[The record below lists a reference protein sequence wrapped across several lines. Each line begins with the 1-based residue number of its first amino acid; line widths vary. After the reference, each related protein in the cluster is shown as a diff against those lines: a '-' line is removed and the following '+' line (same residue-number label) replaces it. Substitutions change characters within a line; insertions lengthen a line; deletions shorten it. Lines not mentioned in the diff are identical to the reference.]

1 MGIFDEADYVE
12 YELRPDLLNDTLF
25 LYNSS
30 SQLLRPRGP
39 YTGGA
44 RVMWSN
50 TNAGYKVPGIVNWGL
65 TTTLPSGDIILTDNY
80 DAYRQIIDKVNPG
93 TWLSGNTIS
102 SPSGAAALQKCDAN
116 AKEMANRTIEH
127 PDLDTVSL
135 ATDWSLPTP
144 PPGLSA
150 LIQSG
155 AQGKTGKMVDVTS
168 TSIAFSIRDAKGSPV
183 TGIALKPSASSAR
196 PQNSPPVASTGGPD
210 ASESPSAL
218 STGAKAGIGTG
229 IGVGVGAL
237 IGAGIGLFL
246 RRRKRKQRAAKE
258 GSGKGGGASD
268 ADENGY
274 TKAELATGPGVEKEQ
289 PVEMEAR
296 VGGMPEVD
304 GGDRKVWEVDGG
316 GDEERKYEML
326 ASNVEPV
333 ELPVNERAV
342 EVDGAAT
349 AHNSEAREK

>member
-1 MGIFDEADYVE
+1 
-12 YELRPDLLNDTLF
+12 
-25 LYNSS
+25 
-30 SQLLRPRGP
+30 
-39 YTGGA
+39 
-44 RVMWSN
+44 MWSN

-65 TTTLPSGDIILTDNY
+65 TTTLPSGDIVLTENY

-102 SPSGAAALQKCDAN
+102 SSSSVSLLQKCDIN
-116 AKEMANRTIEH
+116 AKEMANKTIEH

-150 LIQSG
+150 LISSG
-155 AQGKTGKMVDVTS
+155 AGGKLGRMVDVTS
-168 TSIAFSIRDAKGSPV
+168 TSIAFAIRDSKGSPV

-196 PQNSPPVASTGGPD
+196 PQNSPPAATTGGPE

-218 STGAKAGIGTG
+218 STGAKAGIGAG

-258 GSGKGGGASD
+258 GSGKGGAGGPSD
-268 ADENGY
+268 VDESGY
-274 TKAELATGPGVEKEQ
+274 TKAELAAGPGVEKDR

-316 GDEERKYEML
+316 GDGERKYEML
-326 ASNVEPV
+326 AGNVEPV

-342 EVDGAAT
+342 EVDGST
-349 AHNSEAREK
+349 IIRNSGDR